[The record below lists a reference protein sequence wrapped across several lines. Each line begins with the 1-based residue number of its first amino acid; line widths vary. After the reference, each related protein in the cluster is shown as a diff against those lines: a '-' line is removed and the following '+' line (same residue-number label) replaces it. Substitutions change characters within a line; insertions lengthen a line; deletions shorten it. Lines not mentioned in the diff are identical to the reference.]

1 MPRRW
6 LFYGMAALSVM
17 MFSIDMTI
25 VSVALPWMVRDLDT
39 SLALAGWVLT
49 AGALVQTIVM
59 PLAGK
64 LSEQFG
70 QMRVFII
77 CTVLFTIGSLLC
89 GIAPNIYVLIAC
101 RALQALGGG
110 GFMPTAA
117 GIIAQSFPEKR
128 NKMLGLFATIFPIGG
143 IIGPNLG
150 GVILEHLSWREIFL
164 VNVPIGLVVLV
175 VLLRHAQAPAQTKRR
190 QVDLLGAALLTA
202 SSVALLLDL
211 TFLAREPAFIGA
223 AMFWVLLTASAA
235 LLAAFAWQERRAPE
249 PILEMDLV
257 TRHPFLV
264 VNVYN
269 FLFGACVFGVYA
281 FIPYYATVQFGMGAM
296 ESGAAMSP
304 RSLMMIV
311 ISAFTS
317 LVLLQYGYRLPM
329 ILGLVSLVLSTL
341 LLGGGWESVTLG
353 SLTLGAFPLLAI
365 IVGLSGVG
373 MGLVMPSSNNASL
386 DLMPERAAILTGI
399 RGLFRSMGGV
409 IGTAL
414 IVLALELSPDKAA
427 GMRMIFIF
435 VGILLMVTIPLVFFI
450 PDSVRAA
457 RTATPGG
464 TPTASPTPPKQ
475 HVPA

>member
-211 TFLAREPAFIGA
+211 TFLARDPAFIGA